1 MKRILYLSQLVG
13 PADPR
18 RADAPS
24 EARTVPPVLAALG
37 ATVVVHDVTLAPAP
51 NLHDDDA
58 PHAYDGVIVG
68 GSFGSANDREPWR
81 VALQSW
87 LATHQ
92 DVPLL
97 GICGGHQLLA
107 RALGAVVETS
117 PGPQYGVYPL
127 DLPGVPGFSGRVLQ
141 LHSERV
147 AAVPAGA
154 TLWAAD
160 EMGIQALRYGPARWT
175 VQFHPEADEAL
186 PHYVA
191 RTRGLDATTWAELG
205 AARRDGQRLLA
216 AWLATFPGVDNEPH
230 ARPRLAP
237 RRSAL

>member
-18 RADAPS
+18 RSDAPS

-37 ATVVVHDVTLAPAP
+37 AAAVVHDVTLAPAP
-51 NLHDDDA
+51 D
-58 PHAYDGVIVG
+58 PHEYDGVIVG

-81 VALQSW
+81 VALQGW

-107 RALGAVVETS
+107 RALGGMVETS

-147 AAVPAGA
+147 VAVPAGA

-191 RTRGLDATTWAELG
+191 RTRDLDAGTWTELG
-205 AARRDGQRLLA
+205 AARHDGQRLLA
-216 AWLATFPGVDNEPH
+216 AWLATFPPR
-230 ARPRLAP
+230 ARPRLAAP
-237 RRSAL
+237 PPAL